1 MILKITF
8 ILFIQGKYSS
18 NTLNYIHIFTKFVT
32 EAPIISFKMMYSKY
46 QMNSANK
53 LEKEYFI

>member
-1 MILKITF
+1 MIFKITF
-8 ILFIQGKYSS
+8 ILFFQGKYSP

-32 EAPIISFKMMYSKY
+32 EAPIISFKMMYSKSL
-46 QMNSANK
+46 MNYANK